1 MSVEVVHNGSLNVQD
16 REVAEKSSPRGS
28 SEEASSPQTQELNN
42 PVQVAADEL
51 ESVLRRY
58 QGKKLVIFIKG
69 FPDPDSIAAAL
80 AHQHICRGLGV
91 DTEIIHFEDLS
102 HHENKALVKTLDI
115 EMSLWSVN
123 TDLSSYAGYCLV
135 DTPTGDLPIPVPD
148 DLPLVTLVDHHKANG
163 SVIAE
168 FVDIREDAGSTAAIY
183 CEYLAKGS
191 VGLASRDSDAI
202 TLGTA
207 LMYGIRSDT
216 DDFLTARAIDF
227 EASAFLHNYVDRDV
241 LATISSQSV
250 SSKSMDILQIALDS
264 KIIEGTYCLAGVRFV
279 REEDRDGIG
288 EAADYLLRREGV
300 DTVLVYGIVGGE
312 IIDGSLRTTSHTVDP
327 DKWMKELFGYDQS
340 GRYYGGGRRD
350 KGGFQVPLGI
360 FSRCSDRELVWQVVH
375 TTVEDVF
382 FNKLGAN
389 RSGTRSEEIG
399 KNL

>member
-1 MSVEVVHNGSLNVQD
+1 MSVEVVHNGSPKAQ
-16 REVAEKSSPRGS
+16 EKFAAEKPVTQAVPGS
-28 SEEASSPQTQELNN
+28 SSQNSPALDLERPQSAS
-42 PVQVAADEL
+42 VDEL
-51 ESVLRRY
+51 ENVLRRY
-58 QGKKLVIFIKG
+58 QGKKLVVFIKG
-69 FPDPDSIAAAL
+69 FPDPDSIAAAM

-102 HHENKALVKTLDI
+102 HHENKALVKTLEI
-115 EMSLWSVN
+115 EMSLWTVN
-123 TDLSSYAGYCLV
+123 TDLSVFAGHCLV
-135 DTPTGDLPIPVPD
+135 DTPTGDLPVPVPES
-148 DLPLVTLVDHHKANG
+148 LPLVSLVDHHKANG

-168 FVDIREDAGSTAAIY
+168 FVDIREDAGSTASIY
-183 CEYLAKGS
+183 CEYLARGS
-191 VGLASRDSDAI
+191 VSLTPRNSDAM

-216 DDFLTARAIDF
+216 DDFLAARAIDF
-227 EASAFLHNYVDRDV
+227 EASAFLQNFVDRDV
-241 LATISSQSV
+241 LATISRQSV

-264 KIIEGTYCLAGVRFV
+264 KMIEGTYCLAGVRFV

-327 DKWMKELFGYDQS
+327 DKWMKELFGYDQG

-350 KGGFQVPLGI
+350 KGGFQIPLGI
-360 FSRCSDRELVWQVVH
+360 FSRCSERALVWKVVR

-382 FNKLGAN
+382 YDKLGASPSVE
-389 RSGTRSEEIG
+389 RGEDIG
-399 KNL
+399 NK

>member
-1 MSVEVVHNGSLNVQD
+1 MSVEVVHNGS
-16 REVAEKSSPRGS
+16 AESPARMQNETRPNQSLVPGRG
-28 SEEASSPQTQELNN
+28 PTLQGQ
-42 PVQVAADEL
+42 DEL
-51 ESVLRRY
+51 PEPMANAEELENVLRRY
-58 QGKKLVIFIKG
+58 QGKRLVIFIKG
-69 FPDPDSIAAAL
+69 FPDPDSIAAAM

-91 DTEIIHFEDLS
+91 ETDIIHFEDLS
-102 HHENKALVKTLDI
+102 HHENKALVKTLEI
-115 EMSLWSVN
+115 EMSLWTVN
-123 TDLSSYAGYCLV
+123 TDLSGFAGYCLV
-135 DTPTGDLPIPVPD
+135 DTPTGDLPVPIKENF
-148 DLPLVTLVDHHKANG
+148 PLVSLVDHHKATG

-168 FVDIREDAGSTAAIY
+168 FVDVRENSGSTAAIY

-191 VGLASRDSDAI
+191 VGLAARDSDAV

-216 DDFLTARAIDF
+216 DDFLAARAIDF
-227 EASAFLHNYVDRDV
+227 EASAFLQSYVDRDV
-241 LATISSQSV
+241 LATISRQSV

-288 EAADYLLRREGV
+288 EAADYLQRREGV

-350 KGGFQVPLGI
+350 KGGFQIPLGI
-360 FSRCSDRELVWQVVH
+360 FSRCSEHDLVWKAVR
-375 TTVEDVF
+375 TTVEDIF
-382 FNKLGAN
+382 FKKLGAT
-389 RSGTRSEEIG
+389 RGTSRGEDSV
-399 KNL
+399 